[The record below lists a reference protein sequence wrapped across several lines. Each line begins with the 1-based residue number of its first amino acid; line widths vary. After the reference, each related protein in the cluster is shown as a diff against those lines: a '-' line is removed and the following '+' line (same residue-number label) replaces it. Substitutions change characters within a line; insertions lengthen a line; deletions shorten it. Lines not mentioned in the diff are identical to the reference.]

1 MGKNVAEVIEDQKQQ
16 KVATAPKEKK
26 SGNGAWLGL
35 VIVLIVLGLAG
46 AGFLLLQQLRDKQQD
61 LGGELSKDTQQ
72 MQELTKQISG
82 YQAQLVAIQSQLSNL
97 SGEVSS
103 KGTNYEHKL
112 NEHSDI
118 HNQRLE
124 NTAERL
130 KESIQRIQR
139 QLGKTRGDWLVADAE
154 YLLSVAN
161 RRLHLMGDVSTTI
174 EALKAADN
182 RLRESGDTAGF
193 KVRGQIAKE
202 IALVKK
208 VQVAD
213 IVGIYS
219 TLEMLEEDVAK
230 LNVLLPYSGKA
241 QDQES
246 ASEATAESAD
256 DVNEALDKA
265 LVEIEGIVTI
275 RRLDK
280 PVTTIITP
288 EQKAFI
294 TEQLS
299 TKLVIVKL
307 ALVQHDDALYQVGI
321 DDVLQWLTKNF
332 TKDAARVNFASELS
346 RLKAI
351 QLRSNFPDISQ
362 SLKMLRNIAKLR
374 LETDKALQPD
384 AQLKP
389 LPKPEVQVEP
399 LPKSE
404 TQVESLSRP
413 DVQKVEPLTQPET
426 QVEQ

>member
-1 MGKNVAEVIEDQKQQ
+1 MGKNVAEVIEDQNQQ
-16 KVATAPKEKK
+16 KVAPAPKEKK
-26 SGNGAWLGL
+26 SGNGLWLGV
-35 VIVLIVLGLAG
+35 VIILIVLGLAG

-82 YQAQLVAIQSQLSNL
+82 YQEQLVAIQNQLSNL
-97 SGEVSS
+97 SAEVSS
-103 KGTNYEHKL
+103 KDTNYEHKL

-124 NTAERL
+124 STAVQL

-193 KVRGQIAKE
+193 KVRGQITKE

-213 IVGIYS
+213 VVGIYS

-230 LNVLLPYSGKA
+230 LNVFLPYSGKA

-246 ASEATAESAD
+246 AQKASAESSD
-256 DVNEALDKA
+256 DSVDDLNEALDKA
-265 LVEIEGIVTI
+265 LFEIEGIVTI
-275 RRLDK
+275 RRLDQ
-280 PVTTIITP
+280 PVTTIISP

-307 ALVQHDDALYQVGI
+307 ALVQHDDALYQTSI
-321 DDVLQWLTKNF
+321 DDALQWLAKNF
-332 TKDAARVNFASELS
+332 TKDKARVNFADELNK
-346 RLKAI
+346 LKAI
-351 QLRSNFPDISQ
+351 QIRSNFPDISQ
-362 SLKMLRNIAKLR
+362 SLKMLRSIAKLR
-374 LETDKALQPD
+374 LETDKALQPE
-384 AQLKP
+384 AQLEP
-389 LPKPEVQVEP
+389 VAKPETVEEP
-399 LPKSE
+399 LLK
-404 TQVESLSRP
+404 P
-413 DVQKVEPLTQPET
+413 DTPEVEPLTQPES
-426 QVEQ
+426 QEEQ

>member
-1 MGKNVAEVIEDQKQQ
+1 MGKNVAEIIEDQYEQQ
-16 KVATAPKEKK
+16 EQQVAPVAQENKTR
-26 SGNGAWLGL
+26 NGLWFGL

-82 YQAQLVAIQSQLSNL
+82 YQEQLVAIQSQLSNL
-97 SGEVSS
+97 SAEVGN
-103 KGTNYEHKL
+103 KETNYEHKL
-112 NEHSDI
+112 NEHSDL
-118 HNQRLE
+118 HNERLQS
-124 NTAERL
+124 TSERL

-182 RLRESGDTAGF
+182 RLRESGDTAAF
-193 KVRGQIAKE
+193 KVRGQITKE

-208 VQVAD
+208 VKVAD
-213 IVGIYS
+213 VVGIYS
-219 TLEMLEEDVAK
+219 TLEMLEEDVSK
-230 LNVLLPYSGKA
+230 LNLFLPYSGKV
-241 QDQES
+241 QDQQNAQES
-246 ASEATAESAD
+246 SSETVTD
-256 DVNEALDKA
+256 INDALDNA

-280 PVTTIITP
+280 PVTTIVTP

-294 TEQLS
+294 SEQLS

-307 ALVQHDDALYQVGI
+307 ALVQHDDALYQASI
-321 DDVLQWLTKNF
+321 NDALQWLKMNF
-332 TKDAARVNFASELS
+332 TKNSAYNQFASELEQ
-346 RLKAI
+346 LKAI
-351 QLRSNFPDISQ
+351 QIRSNFPDISK

-374 LETDKALQPD
+374 LETDKALQPNGKSP
-384 AQLKP
+384 APKKP
-389 LPKPEVQVEP
+389 AK
-399 LPKSE
+399 
-404 TQVESLSRP
+404 
-413 DVQKVEPLTQPET
+413 PLTQPET
-426 QVEQ
+426 QGKK

>member
-1 MGKNVAEVIEDQKQQ
+1 MAEVIEEQSEQ
-16 KVATAPKEKK
+16 KVAPAPIEKK
-26 SGNGAWLGL
+26 SRNGAWLGL
-35 VIVLIVLGLAG
+35 VIILIVLGLAG

-61 LGGELSKDTQQ
+61 LGGELSKDSQQ

-82 YQAQLVAIQSQLSNL
+82 YQEQLVAIQRQLSNL

-103 KGTNYEHKL
+103 KETNYEHKL
-112 NEHSDI
+112 NEYSDL
-118 HNQRLE
+118 HNERLE
-124 NTAERL
+124 SSSERL

-174 EALKAADN
+174 EALKAADA

-208 VQVAD
+208 VKVAD
-213 IVGIYS
+213 VVGIYS
-219 TLEMLEEDVAK
+219 SIEVLEEDVAK
-230 LNVLLPYSGKA
+230 LSVFLPYSGKL
-241 QDQES
+241 QDQDRGD
-246 ASEATAESAD
+246 EATEDLNDTLD
-256 DVNEALDKA
+256 DIFI
-265 LVEIEGIVTI
+265 EIEGIVTI
-275 RRLDK
+275 KRLDQ
-280 PVTTIITP
+280 PVTSIISP

-294 TEQLS
+294 NEQLS

-321 DDVLQWLTKNF
+321 EDVLQWLSKNF
-332 TKDAARVNFASELS
+332 TLDSERVGFADELN

-351 QLRSNFPDISQ
+351 QIRSNFPDISQ

-374 LETDKALQPD
+374 LETDKALQPN
-384 AQLKP
+384 AQ
-389 LPKPEVQVEP
+389 PKPVAKPV
-399 LPKSE
+399 
-404 TQVESLSRP
+404 TQA
-413 DVQKVEPLTQPET
+413 EPLTLPET
-426 QVEQ
+426 QAGQ